1 MPEAENG
8 PTKIRGQAGKGQA
21 TVASL
26 TGQFARNF
34 AYRLVAALCMALA
47 LLLAPTGVFAAP
59 HAAIVID
66 ARSGEVLFEEN
77 ADARLHP
84 ASLTKM
90 MTLYITFQEL
100 EKGTITLDSLVTV
113 TKHAASQAPSRLGL
127 KPGQKI
133 AVRYLIR
140 AAAIKSANDAAAA
153 LGDFIGGNQEDFARR
168 MTRTAKALGMTNTTF
183 KNANGLTMPG
193 HLSSAR
199 DMTTLGRHLFYDFPQ
214 YYNIFSRRSSDAGLA
229 TVNSTNRKFLD
240 AYKGADGI
248 KTGYTVAA
256 GFNLTAS
263 AERDGKRLIA
273 TIFGANSTAGR
284 NAEMAKL
291 LDRGFQKARRNAPLN
306 PPVAPGATDAMV
318 AEAAPDTDSA
328 LPEVEGG
335 AGKTLRVTMAMASS
349 PRPQARPAALSPET
363 VTAAAQAVDGMQDG
377 ILGALAEATGTD
389 TLTAQA
395 TEVADAAVPA
405 AALAVD
411 GVELASASTDGSD
424 ALPSEEALAEA
435 MANLPADALP
445 ADTLPDTAQ
454 PLPFQIASAAS
465 IAPPKRRVPIYD
477 DAANGPAPAEQQ
489 EVVSFST
496 SGDRHWAVTVG
507 SYNSSYEAEKALLKM
522 QLVESATLSASRP
535 KVMQTKK
542 GFEATFVGLTQDQAD
557 LACRRL
563 QARSV
568 TCFTIGE

>member
-1 MPEAENG
+1 M
-8 PTKIRGQAGKGQA
+8 T
-21 TVASL
+21 SL
-26 TGQFARNF
+26 SGQFARRF
-34 AYRLVAALCMALA
+34 SYWLVVTLA
-47 LLLAPTGVFAAP
+47 LVLAPTGIFAAP
-59 HAAIVID
+59 HASIVID
-66 ARSGEVLFEEN
+66 ARSGEVLHEEN

-100 EKGTITLDSLVTV
+100 ERGSISLDSMVTV
-113 TKHAASQAPSRLGL
+113 TKHAASQPPSRLGL

-153 LGDFIGGNQEDFARR
+153 LGDFIGGNQDDFARR

-183 KNANGLTMPG
+183 KNANGLTAPG

-199 DMTTLGRHLFYDFPQ
+199 DMNNLGRHLFYDFPQ
-214 YYNIFSRRSSDAGLA
+214 YYNIFSRRSSDAGIA
-229 TVNSTNRKFLD
+229 TVNNTNRRFLD

-273 TIFGANSTAGR
+273 TIFGATSTPNR
-284 NAEMAKL
+284 NAEMTKL
-291 LDRGFQKARRNAPLN
+291 LNKAFEKARKNAPFN
-306 PPVAPGATDAMV
+306 PPDAPGATDALV
-318 AEAAPDTDSA
+318 AQADTA

-335 AGKTLRVTMAMASS
+335 AGKTLRVTTGMATS
-349 PRPQARPAALSPET
+349 PRPQARPAAPAPET
-363 VTAAAQAVDGMQDG
+363 LTAAAEAVDEMQDG

-389 TLTAQA
+389 LLAEQA
-395 TEVADAAVPA
+395 SEVADATVPA
-405 AALAVD
+405 AALAVE
-411 GVELASASTDGSD
+411 GVELASAETGE
-424 ALPSEEALAEA
+424 ALPSEDALTEAV
-435 MANLPADALP
+435 ANLPADALP
-445 ADTLPDTAQ
+445 AVDTAAET
-454 PLPFQIASAAS
+454 PEELPFQIASAAAAV
-465 IAPPKRRVPIYD
+465 APPKRRTPIYD
-477 DAANGPAPAEQQ
+477 DAATGPAPAEQQ

-496 SGDRHWAVTVG
+496 SGDRHWAITVG
-507 SYNSSYEAEKALLKM
+507 RYNSSYEAEKALLKM
-522 QLVESATLSASRP
+522 QLVESATLNASLP
-535 KVMQTKK
+535 KVMQKSG

>member
-1 MPEAENG
+1 
-8 PTKIRGQAGKGQA
+8 
-21 TVASL
+21 
-26 TGQFARNF
+26 
-34 AYRLVAALCMALA
+34 MALA

-66 ARSGEVLFEEN
+66 ARSGEILMEEN

-100 EKGTITLDSLVTV
+100 ERGSISLDSMVTV
-113 TKHAASQAPSRLGL
+113 TKHAASQPPSRLGL

-153 LGDFIGGNQEDFARR
+153 LGDFIGGNQDDFARR
-168 MTRTAKALGMTNTTF
+168 MTRTAKALGMSNTTF
-183 KNANGLTMPG
+183 KNANGLTAPG

-214 YYNIFSRRSSDAGLA
+214 YYNIFSRRSSDAGVA
-229 TVNSTNRKFLD
+229 KVNSTNRRFLD

-273 TIFGANSTAGR
+273 TIFGATSTANR

-291 LDRGFQKARRNAPLN
+291 LDRGFKKARSGAPFN
-306 PPVAPGATDAMV
+306 PPDAPAATDALV
-318 AEAAPDTDSA
+318 AQADTA

-335 AGKTLRVTMAMASS
+335 AGKTLRVATGMTTS
-349 PRPQARPAALSPET
+349 PRPMARPAELAPET
-363 VTAAAQAVDGMQDG
+363 LTAAAAAVDQMQDG
-377 ILGALAEATGTD
+377 ILGALAEATGADMMTE
-389 TLTAQA
+389 QA
-395 TEVADAAVPA
+395 TEVAEAAVPA
-405 AALAVD
+405 AALAVE
-411 GVELASASTDGSD
+411 GVELASASGTTD

-435 MANLPADALP
+435 VANLPADALP
-445 ADTLPDTAQ
+445 ADANAAPAAQ
-454 PLPFQIASAAS
+454 ELPFQIASAAAV
-465 IAPPKRRVPIYD
+465 APPKRRIPIYD
-477 DAANGPAPAEQQ
+477 DAATGPAPAEQQ

-496 SGDRHWAVTVG
+496 SGDRHWGVTVG
-507 SYNSSYEAEKALLKM
+507 RYNSSYEAEKALLKM

-535 KVMQTKK
+535 KVMQKSG

>member
-1 MPEAENG
+1 M
-8 PTKIRGQAGKGQA
+8 T
-21 TVASL
+21 SL
-26 TGQFARNF
+26 TGRIARNF
-34 AYRLVAALCMALA
+34 AYWLVMSLA
-47 LLLAPTGVFAAP
+47 VMLAPAGVLAAP
-59 HAAIVID
+59 HASIVVD
-66 ARSGEVLFEEN
+66 ARSGEVLHEEN

-100 EKGTITLDSLVTV
+100 ERGSISLDSMVTV
-113 TKHAASQAPSRLGL
+113 TKNAASQPPSRLGL

-140 AAAIKSANDAAAA
+140 AAAIKSANDAASA
-153 LGDFIGGNQEDFARR
+153 LGDFIGGNQDDFARR

-183 KNANGLTMPG
+183 KNANGLTSPG

-199 DMTTLGRHLFYDFPQ
+199 DMNTLGRHLFYDFPQ
-214 YYNIFSRRSSDAGLA
+214 YYNIFSRRSSDAGIA
-229 TVNSTNRKFLD
+229 TVNNTNRRFLD

-273 TIFGANSTAGR
+273 TIFGATSTANR
-284 NAEMAKL
+284 NAEMTKMLNKAF
-291 LDRGFQKARRNAPLN
+291 DKARKNAPFN
-306 PPVAPGATDAMV
+306 PPQAPGATDALV
-318 AEAAPDTDSA
+318 AQADTA

-335 AGKTLRVTMAMASS
+335 AGKTLRVVTEMRTSL
-349 PRPQARPAALSPET
+349 RPQARPAAPAPEAL
-363 VTAAAQAVDGMQDG
+363 TAAAEAVDQMQDG
-377 ILGALAEATGTD
+377 ILGALAEATGTE
-389 TLTAQA
+389 LMAEQA
-395 TEVADAAVPA
+395 SEVADATVPA

-411 GVELASASTDGSD
+411 GVELASADTGE
-424 ALPSEEALAEA
+424 ALPSEEALAQA
-435 MANLPADALP
+435 VANLPADALP
-445 ADTLPDTAQ
+445 ADPAAANTAAKA
-454 PLPFQIASAAS
+454 PEELHFQIASAAAAV
-465 IAPPKRRVPIYD
+465 APPKRRTPIYD
-477 DAANGPAPAEQQ
+477 DAATGPAPAEQQ

-496 SGDRHWAVTVG
+496 SGDRHWAITVG
-507 SYNSSYEAEKALLKM
+507 RYNSSYEAEKALLKM
-522 QLVESATLSASRP
+522 QLVESATLNSSLP
-535 KVMQTKK
+535 KVMQKSG

>member
-1 MPEAENG
+1 
-8 PTKIRGQAGKGQA
+8 
-21 TVASL
+21 
-26 TGQFARNF
+26 
-34 AYRLVAALCMALA
+34 MALA
-47 LLLAPTGVFAAP
+47 LMLAPTGLFAAP

-66 ARSGEVLFEEN
+66 ARSGDVLYEEN

-100 EKGTITLDSLVTV
+100 EKGSITLDSMVTV
-113 TKHAASQAPSRLGL
+113 TKHAASQPPSRLGL

-133 AVRYLIR
+133 AVRYLVR

-153 LGDFIGGNQEDFARR
+153 LGDFIGGNQDDFAAR
-168 MTRTAKALGMTNTTF
+168 MTRTAKSLGMTNTTF
-183 KNANGLTMPG
+183 KNANGLTAPG

-214 YYNIFSRRSSDAGLA
+214 YYNIFSRRSSDAGVA
-229 TVNSTNRKFLD
+229 TVNSTNRRFLD

-273 TIFGANSTAGR
+273 TIFGATSTANR
-284 NAEMAKL
+284 NAEMTKMLNKA
-291 LDRGFQKARRNAPLN
+291 FEKARKNAPFN
-306 PPVAPGATDAMV
+306 PPQAPAASDALVAQA
-318 AEAAPDTDSA
+318 DTA

-335 AGKTLRVTMAMASS
+335 AGKTLRVTTGMTSS
-349 PRPQARPAALSPET
+349 PRPLARPAALAPET
-363 VTAAAQAVDGMQDG
+363 QTATAQAVDQMQDG

-389 TLTAQA
+389 LMTAQA
-395 TEVADAAVPA
+395 TEVAEAAVPS

-411 GVELASASTDGSD
+411 GVERASADTSE
-424 ALPSEEALAEA
+424 ALPSEEALAQA
-435 MANLPADALP
+435 VANLPADALP
-445 ADTLPDTAQ
+445 ADPAAKAPEDI
-454 PLPFQIASAAS
+454 PFQIASAAA
-465 IAPPKRRVPIYD
+465 IAPPKRRTPIYD
-477 DAANGPAPAEQQ
+477 DAATGPAPAEQQ

-496 SGDRHWAVTVG
+496 SGDRHWGITVG
-507 SYNSSYEAEKALLKM
+507 RYNSSYEAEKALLKM
-522 QLVESATLSASRP
+522 QLVESATLNASLP
-535 KVMQTKK
+535 KVLQKSG

>member
-1 MPEAENG
+1 MA
-8 PTKIRGQAGKGQA
+8 
-21 TVASL
+21 
-26 TGQFARNF
+26 FA
-34 AYRLVAALCMALA
+34 C
-47 LLLAPTGVFAAP
+47 LLAPAGVLAAP
-59 HAAIVID
+59 HASIVVD
-66 ARSGEVLFEEN
+66 ARSGEVLHEEN

-100 EKGTITLDSLVTV
+100 ERGSISLDSMVTV
-113 TKHAASQAPSRLGL
+113 TKNAASQPPSRLGL

-140 AAAIKSANDAAAA
+140 AAAIKSANDAASA
-153 LGDFIGGNQEDFARR
+153 LGDFIGGNQDDFARR

-183 KNANGLTMPG
+183 KNANGLTSPG

-199 DMTTLGRHLFYDFPQ
+199 DMNTLGRHLFYDFPQ
-214 YYNIFSRRSSDAGLA
+214 YYNIFSRRSSDAGIA
-229 TVNSTNRKFLD
+229 TVNNTNRRFLD

-273 TIFGANSTAGR
+273 TIFGATSTANR
-284 NAEMAKL
+284 NAEMTKMLNKAF
-291 LDRGFQKARRNAPLN
+291 DKARKNAPFN
-306 PPVAPGATDAMV
+306 PPQAPGATDALV
-318 AEAAPDTDSA
+318 AQADTA

-335 AGKTLRVTMAMASS
+335 AGKTLRVVTEMRTSL
-349 PRPQARPAALSPET
+349 RPQARPAAPAPET
-363 VTAAAQAVDGMQDG
+363 LTAAAEAVDQMQDG
-377 ILGALAEATGTD
+377 ILGALAEATGTE
-389 TLTAQA
+389 LMAEQA
-395 TEVADAAVPA
+395 SEVADATVPA

-411 GVELASASTDGSD
+411 GVELASAETGEALPTED
-424 ALPSEEALAEA
+424 ALTQAV
-435 MANLPADALP
+435 ANLPADALP
-445 ADTLPDTAQ
+445 ADPVAKA
-454 PLPFQIASAAS
+454 PEELPFQIASAAAAV
-465 IAPPKRRVPIYD
+465 APPKRRTPIYD
-477 DAANGPAPAEQQ
+477 DAATGPAPAEQQ

-496 SGDRHWAVTVG
+496 SGDRHWAITVG
-507 SYNSSYEAEKALLKM
+507 RYNSSYEAEKALLKM
-522 QLVESATLSASRP
+522 QLVESATLNSSLP
-535 KVMQTKK
+535 KVMQKSG

>member
-1 MPEAENG
+1 M
-8 PTKIRGQAGKGQA
+8 T
-21 TVASL
+21 SL
-26 TGQFARNF
+26 TGLFARRF
-34 AYRLVAALCMALA
+34 AYWLVVTLALA
-47 LLLAPTGVFAAP
+47 LAPTGIFAAP

-66 ARSGEVLFEEN
+66 ARSGEVLHEEN

-100 EKGTITLDSLVTV
+100 ERGSISLDSMVTV
-113 TKHAASQAPSRLGL
+113 TKNAASQPPSRLGL

-140 AAAIKSANDAAAA
+140 AAAIKSANDAASA
-153 LGDFIGGNQEDFARR
+153 LGDFIGGNQADFARR

-183 KNANGLTMPG
+183 KNANGLTAPG

-199 DMTTLGRHLFYDFPQ
+199 DMNTLGRHLFYDFPQ
-214 YYNIFSRRSSDAGLA
+214 YYNIFSRRSSDAGVA
-229 TVNSTNRKFLD
+229 TVNNTNRRFLD

-273 TIFGANSTAGR
+273 TIFGASSTPNR
-284 NAEMAKL
+284 NAEMTKMLNKA
-291 LDRGFQKARRNAPLN
+291 FEKARKNAPFN
-306 PPVAPGATDAMV
+306 PPQAPGATDALV
-318 AEAAPDTDSA
+318 AQADTA

-335 AGKTLRVTMAMASS
+335 AGKTLRVATEMATS
-349 PRPQARPAALSPET
+349 PRPQARPAAPAPET
-363 VTAAAQAVDGMQDG
+363 LIATAEAVDGMQDG

-389 TLTAQA
+389 LMAEEA
-395 TEVADAAVPA
+395 TVVAEATVPA

-411 GVELASASTDGSD
+411 GVELASATTGEPLPAADT
-424 ALPSEEALAEA
+424 LPSEDALTEAV
-435 MANLPADALP
+435 ANLPADALP
-445 ADTLPDTAQ
+445 AEALPADTVAEAPEE
-454 PLPFQIASAAS
+454 LPFQIASAAAAV
-465 IAPPKRRVPIYD
+465 APPKRRTPIFD
-477 DAANGPAPAEQQ
+477 DAATGPAPAEQQ

-496 SGDRHWAVTVG
+496 SGDRHWAITVG
-507 SYNSSYEAEKALLKM
+507 RYNSSYEAEKALLKM
-522 QLVESATLSASRP
+522 QLVESATLNASLP
-535 KVMQTKK
+535 KVMQKSG

>member
-1 MPEAENG
+1 MLSFWA
-8 PTKIRGQAGKGQA
+8 
-21 TVASL
+21 V
-26 TGQFARNF
+26 
-34 AYRLVAALCMALA
+34 MALA
-47 LLLAPTGVFAAP
+47 FLLAPTGVFAAP
-59 HAAIVID
+59 HASIVID
-66 ARSGEVLFEEN
+66 ARSGEVLHEEN

-100 EKGTITLDSLVTV
+100 ERGSISLDSMVTV
-113 TKHAASQAPSRLGL
+113 TKHAASQPPSRLGL

-153 LGDFIGGNQEDFARR
+153 LGDFIGGNQDDFARR

-183 KNANGLTMPG
+183 KNANGLTAPG

-214 YYNIFSRRSSDAGLA
+214 YYNIFSRRSSDAGVA
-229 TVNSTNRKFLD
+229 TVNSTNRRFLD

-273 TIFGANSTAGR
+273 TIFGATSTANR
-284 NAEMAKL
+284 NAEMTKL
-291 LDRGFQKARRNAPLN
+291 LNKAFEKARKNAPFN
-306 PPVAPGATDAMV
+306 PPEAPAATDALV
-318 AEAAPDTDSA
+318 AQADTA
-328 LPEVEGG
+328 LPEVEDG
-335 AGKTLRVTMAMASS
+335 AGKTLRVATGMDSS
-349 PRPQARPAALSPET
+349 PRPLARPAALAPET
-363 VTAAAQAVDGMQDG
+363 VTAAAEAVDAMQDG
-377 ILGALAEATGTD
+377 ILGALAEATGGEEVIES
-389 TLTAQA
+389 QA
-395 TEVADAAVPA
+395 TELADAAVPA
-405 AALAVD
+405 ATLAVD
-411 GVELASASTDGSD
+411 DVERASASAETALPAEG
-424 ALPSEEALAEA
+424 LPSEEALAEA
-435 MANLPADALP
+435 VANLPADALP
-445 ADTLPDTAQ
+445 PDALPADPAAATATAAADAQ
-454 PLPFQIASAAS
+454 PLPFQIASAAAV
-465 IAPPKRRVPIYD
+465 APPKRKSPIYD
-477 DAANGPAPAEQQ
+477 DAATGPDPAEAP

-496 SGDRHWAVTVG
+496 SGDRHWGITVG
-507 SYNSSYEAEKALLKM
+507 RYGSSYEAEKALLKM
-522 QLVESATLSASRP
+522 QLVESATLSTSRP
-535 KVMQTKK
+535 KVMQKSG